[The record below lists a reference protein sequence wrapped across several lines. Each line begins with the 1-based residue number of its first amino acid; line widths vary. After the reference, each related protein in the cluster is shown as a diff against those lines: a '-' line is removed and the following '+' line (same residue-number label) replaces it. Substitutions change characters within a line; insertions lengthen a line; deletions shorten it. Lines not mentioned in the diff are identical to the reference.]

1 MKKLSIAL
9 LAIIMILSLA
19 ACGNTGKETTAD
31 PAQTPA
37 QTQAPA
43 TNAPATNAPETKAPA
58 TNAPATDPVVT
69 EPVTKSVNEILREAI
84 PGIWQIT
91 AWDLVQGGY
100 VNVVES
106 WFLKYTDD
114 TIWFYQ
120 DGELINEEGYEWKD
134 DITMHFWYKADPSYV
149 GDWAYELKDDG
160 TLVITYAEYGVVY
173 YCEKRPDDTDPL
185 AYKPSQSQE
194 NIGKAIAPTE
204 LVGIWDLNSMTV
216 AGVETPLAGQMQTFV
231 FTEDSVQYVIAGVP
245 INDSTYVFADEYN
258 LTITSKADTSN
269 VANWNL
275 ALQEDG
281 SLIITDT
288 TNGWIY
294 NCSKQN

>member
-1 MKKLSIAL
+1 MKKLSLAL
-9 LAIIMILSLA
+9 LALILILSLA
-19 ACGNTGKETTAD
+19 ACGGSGKESTAEPA
-31 PAQTPA
+31 PAQSTA
-37 QTQAPA
+37 ATQ
-43 TNAPATNAPETKAPA
+43 APETKAPETA
-58 TNAPATDPVVT
+58 APTTKAPETQPPVT
-69 EPVTKSVNEILREAI
+69 EPVTKSVNEILKEAI

-91 AWDLVQGGY
+91 AWDLVTGGY
-100 VNVVES
+100 VNVVDS

-134 DITMHFWYKADPSYV
+134 EVTMHFWYKADPSYV

-173 YCEKRPDDTDPL
+173 FCEKRPDDTDPL
-185 AYKPSQSQE
+185 AYKPSQQQE
-194 NIGKAIAPTE
+194 NNGEAIAAAD

-216 AGVETPLAGQMQTFV
+216 AGVETPLAGQGQTFV

-245 INDSTYVFADEYN
+245 INDNTYVFADEYN
-258 LTITSKADTSN
+258 LTVTSKADTAN
-269 VANWNL
+269 VVTWNL

-281 SLIITDT
+281 SLLITDT

-294 NCSKQN
+294 SCSKQK